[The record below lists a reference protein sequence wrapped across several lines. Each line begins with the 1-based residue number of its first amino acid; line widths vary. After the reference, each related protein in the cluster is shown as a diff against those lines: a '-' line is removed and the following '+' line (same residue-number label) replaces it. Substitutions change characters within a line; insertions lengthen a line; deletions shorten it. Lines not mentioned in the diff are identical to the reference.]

1 MSNQQQPKTVSVP
14 SNFGGQKGST
24 PTFVRT
30 PWNTDP
36 QTSRGIFGVN

>member
-1 MSNQQQPKTVSVP
+1 MSNQQPKTVHTP
-14 SNFGGQKGST
+14 SNYSGQKPST

-30 PWNTDP
+30 PWSTDP